1 MRIKGNVVGFPN
13 PQTDW
18 EQQNEILADYLKN
31 KPDDLASQG
40 PEVTSVSGACEGNT
54 VTLRF
59 ALEGGGED
67 VLVLTSDANGVPTN
81 LNVNG
86 VDKSIVLEGF

>member
-13 PQTDW
+13 PQTNW
-18 EQQNEILADYLKN
+18 EQQNEVLADYLKN

-40 PEVTSVSGACEGNT
+40 PEVTSVSGVREGNT
-54 VTLRF
+54 ITLRF
-59 ALEGGGED
+59 ALDNGGED

-86 VDKSIVLEGF
+86 VDKPIVLEGF